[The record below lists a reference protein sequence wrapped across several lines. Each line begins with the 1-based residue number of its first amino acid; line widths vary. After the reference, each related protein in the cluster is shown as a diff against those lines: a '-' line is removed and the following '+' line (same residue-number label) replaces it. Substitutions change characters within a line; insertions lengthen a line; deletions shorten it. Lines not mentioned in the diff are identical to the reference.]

1 MSKKN
6 KGNKKRFKI
15 RKKHLKQAAWLI
27 VSFIVIFSM
36 VFWSLSF
43 AFMG

>member
-1 MSKKN
+1 MTKK
-6 KGNKKRFKI
+6 KKFKI
-15 RKKHLKQAAWLI
+15 KKKHLKQVGWLI
-27 VSFIVIFSM
+27 LSFIVIFSM